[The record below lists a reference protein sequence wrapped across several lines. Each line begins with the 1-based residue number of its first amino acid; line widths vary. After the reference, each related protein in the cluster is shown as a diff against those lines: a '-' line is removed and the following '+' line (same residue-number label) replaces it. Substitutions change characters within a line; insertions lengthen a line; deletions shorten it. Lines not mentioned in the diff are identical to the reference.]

1 MSHQPDSLTDDHF
14 MVDQPELV
22 RISQDRVLDFAR
34 WTGDCN
40 PIHVDPVAAKE
51 SAFGGNICHGMLVLI
66 ESLAHWDPE
75 LSKLPRKLESLD
87 VQFRSE
93 VRPESISQV
102 HFQKDDAG
110 LTGKVSSGDTL
121 QMELVARWKNPRES
135 VETSAHSHEF
145 SWMQTAASQGV
156 VTSVNEQPQP
166 WTADDFR
173 PGLEFPGVH
182 RFAQHQPEE
191 SSKFSP
197 VQEQVFGLCS
207 FIVGMRVPGLS
218 SLFTRLKT
226 TFVDDPQATQ
236 ELFYRLTLLSYDDN
250 FRILEMRLDVATS
263 GMQPVAVCE
272 IQCYVRFPKLDPQL
286 ATYEGDV
293 PDLQKQAMS
302 GKVALVCG
310 ASRGLGAE
318 IAAAMGSVDCICY
331 LASRSRSKTTD
342 ALVAEIQQRG
352 GKVHVLLGD
361 VGDPA
366 WCKATAE
373 QLQSDHGHLDYL
385 ILNAC
390 ELPELKKIADSDP
403 LDSANYI
410 QRNVGLYQQPL
421 MHLLGLVKRS
431 NGTIVAISSSAVDEI
446 PSGFG
451 DYVSVKLALEG
462 SIRTVSKEN
471 SNLRC
476 LIVRPPQLQT
486 PWNDTPIRAVGSV
499 SVPSVASEILK
510 SVSQESWDK
519 NLRFLSKFPKRK
531 QIKKSRKIESELA
544 LVASFTLDPIHQGFE
559 GWSEVLDLGIEP
571 KIAPYAQVLQ
581 QALDPSSIASRS
593 TSGSVFLLR
602 VEDFFHELPKEFL
615 SSSPQIE
622 QVLKQ
627 NVAELTDAMKSHRA
641 MAKGPTLMLLCPSF
655 GESEAD
661 LLFTQ
666 AEKALEES
674 LKGISGL
681 TFWRSDAFHS
691 MYRVDDREIQDRLRD
706 TIGHIPYVDAYYDLL
721 ATLCIRYLMRRL
733 QPPKKVVVLDCDNTL
748 WQGVVGEVGPEGIS
762 FEPAHHRLHERLGEL
777 ADSGMLLCLCSKN
790 EPEDVWAV
798 FDQRPDFGLKRDQI
812 VASKINW
819 MPKGQNI
826 QELAKSL
833 NLGLDSFV
841 FLDDN
846 PVECAEVRSTCPTVL
861 TLQWYHE
868 NALAEQLIDHL
879 WELDIHGTTKED
891 RERTRMYREEF
902 QRQEVQASASN
913 FQAFI
918 DSLQL
923 VVDFTEVTDEFVQRA
938 SQLTL
943 RTNQFNFSTIRRNE
957 SEILNLQK
965 NPNVDMRIVQ
975 VRDRFGDY
983 GVVGLLIAI
992 DEPNGYMV
1000 DTFLLSCRVLG
1011 RGVEHRIASYIA
1023 TLAQQRGNS
1032 SVRWIYKPTEKNA
1045 PAKLFLQRIAG
1056 TQSLESNPTDIT
1068 IPIEQ
1073 LLGLKYQ
1080 ADPSYEPIEESSSK
1094 EPKAKIEV
1102 SVDHRKSVRVREQQI
1117 KKCVE
1122 ELSDWANISKVF
1134 RREVSTETVASVAN
1148 VDIEDRVLDTFG
1160 SVLGIEPQRV
1170 KSLDRLDALGCDS
1183 LQIVG
1188 ITVSLTKVFPQLPPT
1203 LLFEYRSVSEIVE
1216 QISRICNPSLQSTR
1230 PALDLSSARVRG
1242 EDTVDAKID
1251 SEIAIV
1257 GIGLLSA
1264 AGADQEA
1271 LWNCLL
1277 QRKSMVVP
1285 LPKMRDGY
1293 IGEMVLQ
1300 HPYYGSL
1307 LSDVTGFD
1315 PEFFGISPREAQYM
1329 DPQMRTVLQSAWH
1342 ALEDA
1347 GAWRSNFDRS
1357 MGVFV
1362 GVMYQCYGRVAN
1374 QIATTN
1380 ASVYRC
1386 WEGFGVA
1393 NRLSQ
1398 ILGVSGP
1405 SLAIDTACS
1414 SSATALHY
1422 AVESLRDNLCNS
1434 ALVSG
1439 VNLILDPCRIAQLDN
1454 LGILTRTGKCVP
1466 FGDQADGTVIG
1477 EGAVAVVLKRLSDA
1491 LRDSD
1496 RIYAVIK
1503 GTGLSVGAGSVGFTA
1518 PNPVAQ
1524 SLAIRAAL
1532 ADAHVDPRTIGYVE
1546 THGTGTQL
1554 GDPIEMRGL
1563 EMAYCDQT
1571 LWDPDVQC
1579 QAHTGIGSIKPN
1591 IGHLEAGAGLV
1602 GVVKAALQLHH
1613 RMLLPSITSEK
1624 PNPQI
1629 PFGKI
1634 PFEIQRDAKS
1644 WEPLSVYRKKT
1655 QLTETLPRRA
1665 AVNSFGVGGSNAH
1678 IILEEAPGGDSAT
1691 PSTDRKTDRSAHL
1704 LTLQAPTPEGLRLQ
1718 AATWSSFL
1726 KDQNSKSLGDAF
1738 YSNLVGR
1745 KSFEYKAALLVDDPG
1760 KASIALERWSQGSS
1774 EILCGNGFW
1783 KKSNRIAYLFTGQG
1797 AQYPGMLHELY
1808 RESPLFHEAVDQ
1820 CAKQIDPKLEHS
1832 ILDVLFSKSADTDSW
1847 IHQTKYTQPAIFIAE
1862 YALYKLL
1869 ESYGIEPELVLGHS
1883 IGEIAAYCATGGC
1896 SLADALELV
1905 RTRGDLMQN
1914 LPAGGGMVSV
1924 AASAQSVEA
1933 VLGASPLDLSI
1944 AAYNGPQQTVVSG
1957 SLKDLD
1963 EFSKLAVAT
1972 GIKTQSLKVSHAFH
1986 SKLMEPMLDEFR
1998 AMVAKLG
2005 LGVPQKEFVSTVTAQ
2020 PIQQELASCDYWVDQ
2035 VRKPVRFM
2043 QGMETV
2049 AAREVSH
2056 FFEVGPHPVLTTL
2069 ARSMDLPNTD
2079 DSTRWL
2085 SSTRRGQSDW
2095 SVLLPSIGQ
2104 LFVDGYPID
2113 WARAEAPYSRHR
2125 VSVPGYSFS
2134 NRRIWLDEIDQMIQP
2149 SAGIRESSL
2158 EYQVRWQKASLVDS
2172 SLPTSNKPLGHP
2184 LRWLILSVGD
2194 PALARG
2200 LDASVRQ
2207 HGDTARMVSWDP
2219 QNRQWGLTSSD
2230 FADHQR
2236 IVLVAGDPGS
2246 DLGPST
2252 DVQSRCEVQIDA
2264 FSQAMGLAR
2273 QAQTSIAVGASTVD
2287 SQTSK
2292 VFWLLTTGA
2301 SLVDQDPSLS
2311 PIASTLWGGARAAS
2325 MELPEFW
2332 GGAIDSSN
2340 NPIALETAYQLIA
2353 KQTLEDQV
2361 ILSQGSHWVPRLLRL
2376 DVAESTASLPLGRS
2390 VLITGGLGA
2399 IGLRLADYAVAQGAT
2414 AVYLVGRR
2422 AQPSP
2427 EQQQQLDRLA
2437 AKGVS
2442 VEWISADVASEQGI
2456 GKLAQALQGKPIETV
2471 LHTAGVD
2478 FLSPIAEWTREDV
2491 RRVTQA
2497 KIQGT
2502 WNLHQWSLS
2511 QPIKRFVLTSSIAS
2525 VWGAPSRFLYASA
2538 NAFLDAMG
2546 PLRRSQNL
2554 PVTVLNFGPW
2564 ANGGMADEASL
2575 SEYLRVGMQGLDPD
2589 RAIESVG
2596 RLVDQGIANGVVTD
2610 TQWERFA
2617 SVVSARRE
2625 RPLFERLLDTGS
2637 SNASVI
2643 EDRSLSAGRSVTNQS
2658 NEPWIS
2664 RLAVLDPSGQA
2675 RELANLLRKEFA
2687 GVLKSQE
2694 ERIPLDRNLYRLG
2707 LDSITAVEFSMRIKK
2722 GTGVAAGKW
2731 LSGEPT
2737 MESLASGLL
2746 SGLNNKL
2753 NMATEGQDKT
2763 SPDRPATAP
2772 WARALS
2778 ESATQEQRQ
2787 DQLLK
2792 LIQGELE
2799 RFIGKSAWQ
2808 VTHQTPMSGLGLDSL
2823 ATVDFATQLR
2833 RQLGLS
2839 APPRLMQYA
2848 TLGDWIS
2855 TVVVDTEQPAQVA
2868 QDKDV
2873 DLYEPSMHPG
2883 LMEFCRIGWPDRDA
2897 TTMQKRWDW
2906 MFIESA
2912 KRLGVVPKVWLARDS
2927 GRIIGHMGAQ
2937 WTRLK
2942 VSQDEITTAWF
2953 VDTMV
2958 LDAYR
2963 SKGVGA
2969 QILLQAE
2976 EDMPTA
2982 LSLGQTAEVRR
2993 ILDSLG
2999 WKQICPLK
3007 IHMFMNQPRKV
3018 FKGKLPLG
3026 ADWLAAGYFGWN
3038 PSRQRGLQGSRN
3050 PKIRLRRVARFD
3062 STHDELWNQMR
3073 QGVAC
3078 AGVRDSGF
3086 LNWKYIEQPGQRY
3099 DCWEVWHTD
3108 KLIGV
3113 LVTKIEEPS
3122 RAYGYRRLHWVD
3134 VVCRLEPDILDLVI
3148 HGCIAKSTELG
3159 VDAISVQLTHQS
3171 IEQRLVAHGFVSRP
3185 HSRYLYASRG
3195 LVETYPGLD
3204 SSRWLVTHGDS
3215 DIDRPE

>member
-1 MSHQPDSLTDDHF
+1 MSHQADSLTDNHF
-14 MVDQPELV
+14 MVDQPEPM
-22 RISQDRVLDFAR
+22 RISQDQVLDFAR

-66 ESLAHWDPE
+66 ESLAHWDPD
-75 LSKLPRKLESLD
+75 LSKLPRKLDSLD

-110 LTGKVSSGDTL
+110 LTGKVSSCDTL
-121 QMELVARWKNPRES
+121 QMELAVRWKDPTDNNGPLAQ
-135 VETSAHSHEF
+135 AHDF
-145 SWMQTAASQGV
+145 SWIHAVASEGV
-156 VTSVNEQPQP
+156 VTGVNEQPQP
-166 WTADDFR
+166 WTTDDFR
-173 PGLEFPGVH
+173 PGLEILGVH
-182 RFAQHQPEE
+182 RFAEHQTTEQ
-191 SSKFSP
+191 SKFSP

-226 TFVDDPQATQ
+226 TFVNDPIATE
-236 ELFYRLTLLSYDDN
+236 ELIYRLTLQSYDDN

-263 GMQPVAVCE
+263 SMQPVAVCE
-272 IQCYVRFPKLDPQL
+272 IQCYVRFPKLDPQV
-286 ATYEGDV
+286 AIYDGDV
-293 PDLQKQAMS
+293 PEAQKQAMS

-318 IAAAMGSVDCICY
+318 IAAALAAVDCISY
-331 LASRSRSKTTD
+331 LASRSRSKNTD
-342 ALVAEIQQRG
+342 ALVDQIQQRG

-361 VGDPA
+361 VGDPK

-373 QLQSDHGHLDYL
+373 QLQREHGRLDLL

-390 ELPELKKIADSDP
+390 ELPELKKIAEADP

-410 QRNVGLYQQPL
+410 HRNVALYQQPL
-421 MHLLGLVKRS
+421 MHLLGLVKKS
-431 NGTIVAISSSAVDEI
+431 TGTIVAISSSAVDEI
-446 PSGFG
+446 PAGFG

-462 SIRTVSKEN
+462 SIRTVSKEIA
-471 SNLRC
+471 NLRC

-531 QIKKSRKIESELA
+531 QIKKSRKIESQLA
-544 LVASFTLDPIHQGFE
+544 LVASFTLDPIHQGFQ

-571 KIAPYAQVLQ
+571 QVAPYAQVLQ

-593 TSGSVFLLR
+593 ISGSVFLVRL
-602 VEDFFHELPKEFL
+602 EDFFHELPEEIL
-615 SSSPQIE
+615 SSREHVQEI
-622 QVLKQ
+622 LKQ
-627 NVAELTDAMKSHRA
+627 NVSELVEAMKSHRA
-641 MAKGPTLMLLCPSF
+641 TAKGPTLLLLCPSF
-655 GESEAD
+655 VEPPID
-661 LLFTQ
+661 LLFKQ
-666 AEKALEES
+666 SENEIQDS
-674 LKGISGL
+674 LKGVSGL
-681 TFWRSDAFHS
+681 SVWRADAFHS
-691 MYRVDDREIQDRLRD
+691 MYRIDSQTIQDRLRN
-706 TIGHIPYVDAYYDLL
+706 TIGHIPFVDAYYDFL
-721 ATLCIRYLMRRL
+721 ATLCVRHLTRRL
-733 QPPKKVVVLDCDNTL
+733 QSPKKVVVLDCDNTL
-748 WQGVVGEVGPEGIS
+748 WRGVVGEVGPEGIS
-762 FEPAHHRLHERLGEL
+762 FEPAHHRLHEKLGQL
-777 ADSGMLLCLCSKN
+777 SDSGMLLCLCSKN

-798 FDQRPDFGLKRDQI
+798 FDQRADFGLKRNQI

-826 QELAKSL
+826 QELARSL

-891 RERTRMYREEF
+891 RDRTRMYREEF

-923 VVDFTEVTDEFVQRA
+923 VVEFTEVTDDFVQRA

-957 SEILNLQK
+957 SEILELQK
-965 NPNVDMRIVQ
+965 NPKVDMRIVQ

-983 GVVGLLIAI
+983 GIVGLLIAV
-992 DEPNGYMV
+992 DEPVGYTV

-1023 TLAQQRGNS
+1023 SLAQQKGHTE
-1032 SVRWIYKPTEKNA
+1032 VRWVYNPTEKNA

-1056 TQSLESNPTDIT
+1056 LQTLECKPTDIS

-1073 LLGLKYQ
+1073 LLGLKFQ
-1080 ADPSYEPIEESSSK
+1080 ADHSYEPIEESNTK
-1094 EPKAKIEV
+1094 EPKGKIDA
-1102 SVDHRKSVRVREQQI
+1102 SVNNRKSVRIREEQI

-1122 ELSDWANISKVF
+1122 DLSDWANISKTF
-1134 RREVSTETVASVAN
+1134 RNEVQTGTVASFAN
-1148 VDIEDRVLDTFG
+1148 VDVEDRVLDTFG
-1160 SVLGIEPQRV
+1160 NVLGIDPQRV

-1203 LLFEYRSVSEIVE
+1203 LLFEYRSVSEIIE
-1216 QISRICNPSLQSTR
+1216 QISRICNPSLQPSR
-1230 PALDLSSARVRG
+1230 ANSDLASVRVRDD
-1242 EDTVDAKID
+1242 ESMDAKID

-1264 AGADQEA
+1264 AGEGQEA

-1285 LPKMRDGY
+1285 LPKMREGY
-1293 IGEMVLQ
+1293 IGEMEFQ
-1300 HPYYGSL
+1300 HPYYGAL
-1307 LSDVTGFD
+1307 MSDVTGFD

-1329 DPQMRTVLQSAWH
+1329 DPQMRTVLRSAWH

-1374 QIATTN
+1374 LIATAN

-1439 VNLILDPCRIAQLDN
+1439 VNLILDPGRIAQLDN

-1477 EGAVAVVLKRLSDA
+1477 EGAVAIVIKRLSDA
-1491 LRDSD
+1491 LKDSD

-1554 GDPIEMRGL
+1554 GDPIEVRGL

-1571 LWDPDVQC
+1571 LWDPDIQC

-1629 PFGKI
+1629 PFGKL

-1655 QLTETLPRRA
+1655 QLTETLSRRA

-1678 IILEEAPGGDSAT
+1678 IILEEAPGGDPAT

-1726 KDQNSKSLGDAF
+1726 NDQNSSSIGDAL

-1745 KSFEYKAALLVDDPG
+1745 KSFEYKAAFLVDDPG

-1808 RESPLFHEAVDQ
+1808 QESPLFHEAVDQ

-1896 SLADALELV
+1896 SLPDALELV

-1924 AASAQSVEA
+1924 AASAQSIEA
-1933 VLGASPLDLSI
+1933 ILGASPLDLSI

-1957 SLKDLD
+1957 SLKDLE
-1963 EFSKLAVAT
+1963 EFSRLAGVAAV
-1972 GIKTQSLKVSHAFH
+1972 KTQSLKVSHAFH

-2043 QGMETV
+2043 QAMETV

-2085 SSTRRGQSDW
+2085 SSTRRGLSDW

-2104 LFVDGYPID
+2104 LFVDGYPVD
-2113 WARAEAPYSRHR
+2113 WARAEEPYSRRR
-2125 VSVPGYSFS
+2125 VTVPGYSFL

-2149 SAGIRESSL
+2149 STRVRESSL
-2158 EYQVRWQKASLVDS
+2158 EYQVRWQKASLLDS
-2172 SLPTSNKPLGHP
+2172 SSPSSGKPLGHP
-2184 LRWLILSVGD
+2184 IRWLILSVGD

-2207 HGDTARMVSWDP
+2207 HGDTARLGSWDT
-2219 QNRQWGLTSSD
+2219 QKQQWDLTSND
-2230 FADHQR
+2230 LLDQQR
-2236 IVLVAGDPGS
+2236 IVLVAGDAGS

-2252 DVQSRCEVQIDA
+2252 DVQSRCEVLIDA

-2273 QAQTSIAVGASTVD
+2273 QGLSSDASGAVGTQAR
-2287 SQTSK
+2287 K

-2301 SLVDQDPSLS
+2301 SMVDQDPSLS

-2353 KQTLEDQV
+2353 KQTGEDQV

-2376 DVAESTASLPLGRS
+2376 DVAESAASLPLGRS

-2399 IGLRLADYAVAQGAT
+2399 IGLRLADYAVAQGAN

-2422 AQPSP
+2422 AQPTP
-2427 EQQQQLDRLA
+2427 EQQQQVDRLA
-2437 AKGVS
+2437 AKGVL
-2442 VEWISADVASEQGI
+2442 VEWISADVATREGV
-2456 GKLAQALQGKPIETV
+2456 GKLAQSLQGKPIETV
-2471 LHTAGVD
+2471 FHTAGVD
-2478 FLSPIAEWTREDV
+2478 FLSSIADWTRDDV
-2491 RRVTQA
+2491 LRVTQA

-2564 ANGGMADEASL
+2564 AQGGMADEASL
-2575 SEYLRVGMQGLDPD
+2575 AEYRRVGMQGLDPEQT
-2589 RAIESVG
+2589 IQSVG
-2596 RLVDQGIANGVVTD
+2596 RLVSQGVSSAVVTD

-2625 RPLFERLLDTGS
+2625 RPFFERLLDTGS

-2746 SGLNNKL
+2746 SSLNNKL
-2753 NMATEGQDKT
+2753 KMATEGQGKA
-2763 SPDRPATAP
+2763 SADRPATAP

-2778 ESATQEQRQ
+2778 DSASQEQKK

-2799 RFIGKSAWQ
+2799 RFIGKAAWQ
-2808 VTHQTPMSGLGLDSL
+2808 VTYQTPMSGLGLDSL

-2839 APPRLMQYA
+2839 APPRLMQHA

-2868 QDKDV
+2868 QDQDV

-2883 LMEFCRIGWPDRDA
+2883 VMEFCRIGWPDRDA

-2912 KRLGVVPKVWLARDS
+2912 KRLGVAPKVWLARDS
-2927 GRIIGHMGAQ
+2927 GRIVGHMGAQ
-2937 WTRLK
+2937 VTRLK

-2976 EDMPTA
+2976 EDMPMA

-2999 WKQICPLK
+2999 WKQVCPLK
-3007 IHMFMNQPRKV
+3007 IHMFMNEPRKV

-3050 PKIRLRRVARFD
+3050 SKIRLRRVARFD
-3062 STHDELWNQMR
+3062 STHDELWNEMR

-3086 LNWKYIEQPGQRY
+3086 LNWKYIEQPGQHY

-3113 LVTKIEEPS
+3113 LVTKIEVPS

-3134 VVCRLEPDILDLVI
+3134 VVCRLEPDILDWVI

-3171 IEQRLVAHGFVSRP
+3171 IEQRLVAQGFVSRP
-3185 HSRYLYASRG
+3185 HTRYFYASRG